1 MHDTHVS
8 LAHGNGGRRMRE
20 LIDAVF
26 ARHLGNP
33 DLDTAADAVSIVI
46 PTGNAGTQCQEW
58 RQYSSAGTGEII
70 VTTDGFTVQPLV
82 FPGGDIGSLAIHG
95 TANDLAVVGATPL
108 YFTLSA
114 FIEEGLSID
123 RLERIVASMA
133 RAAQGIDARVVA
145 GDTKVVRR
153 EEGGGIYF
161 AMTGIGARPP
171 GTRLGMARIE
181 EGDAILVSGP
191 VGDHGIAVLLARE
204 EFDLQ
209 GDPQSDTAHVFSI
222 ARALLPLPG
231 LRFMR
236 DPTRGGLAT
245 VAHEICR
252 GTGFSARLE
261 QSAIPVRDSVRTVCE
276 ILGYDPLYLACEGR
290 VVIVIGPEQ
299 ADEALAVCRAVEGGG
314 ETARIGTIQ
323 AMARQADARQT
334 ALQQV
339 IVETEFGGERILEEL
354 EDDPLPRIC

>member
-1 MHDTHVS
+1 MAAGRGFGGKTGYAGAVKDTGKS
-8 LAHGNGGRRMRE
+8 
-20 LIDAVF
+20 
-26 ARHLGNP
+26 
-33 DLDTAADAVSIVI
+33 
-46 PTGNAGTQCQEW
+46 
-58 RQYSSAGTGEII
+58 
-70 VTTDGFTVQPLV
+70 
-82 FPGGDIGSLAIHG
+82 
-95 TANDLAVVGATPL
+95 
-108 YFTLSA
+108 
-114 FIEEGLSID
+114 LSI
-123 RLERIVASMA
+123 RTNRSSM
-133 RAAQGIDARVVA
+133 GISGIFSTIFSVDANIFIPLFF
-145 GDTKVVRR
+145 
-153 EEGGGIYF
+153 EE
-161 AMTGIGARPP
+161 
-171 GTRLGMARIE
+171 
-181 EGDAILVSGP
+181 
-191 VGDHGIAVLLARE
+191 
-204 EFDLQ
+204 
-209 GDPQSDTAHVFSI
+209 AHVFPI
-222 ARALLPLPG
+222 AHALLPLPG

-290 VVIVIGPEQ
+290 IVIVIGPEQ

>member
-1 MHDTHVS
+1 MHNDTHIS

-20 LIDAVF
+20 LIEQVF

-33 DLDTAADAVSIVI
+33 DLDIGADAVPVSI
-46 PTGNAGTQCQEW
+46 GN
-58 RQYSSAGTGEII
+58 GEIV

-82 FPGGDIGSLAIHG
+82 FPGGDIGSLAVHG
-95 TANDLAVVGATPL
+95 TANDLAVAGATPL

-114 FIEEGLSID
+114 FIEEGFGIGQ
-123 RLERIVASMA
+123 LERFVASMA
-133 RAAQGIDARVVA
+133 KAAQEIGARVVA
-145 GDTKVVRR
+145 GDTKVLRR
-153 EEGGGIYF
+153 GEGGGVYF
-161 AMTGIGARPP
+161 AMTGIGARLP
-171 GTRLGMARIE
+171 GTRLGMDRIK

-204 EFDLQ
+204 EFGLQ
-209 GDPQSDTAHVFSI
+209 GDLESDTAHVLPI
-222 ARALLPLPG
+222 TRALLPLKG

-252 GTGFSARLE
+252 GTGLGVRLR
-261 QSAIPVRDSVRTVCE
+261 QSDIPIRDSVQTVCE

-290 VVIVIGPEQ
+290 VVIVVAPDE
-299 ADEALAVCRAVEGGG
+299 ADEALAICRVAEGGRKV
-314 ETARIGTIQ
+314 ACIGIIE
-323 AMARQADARQT
+323 DARQRN